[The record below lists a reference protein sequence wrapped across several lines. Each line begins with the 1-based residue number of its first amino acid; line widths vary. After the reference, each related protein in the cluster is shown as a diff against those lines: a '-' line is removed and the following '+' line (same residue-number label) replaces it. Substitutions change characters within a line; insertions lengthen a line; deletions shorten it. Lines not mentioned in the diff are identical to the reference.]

1 MGPKPKT
8 ASLASTVTQRPTMT
22 QILIILFELSSESAE
37 LNVPFDLIQ
46 SFSVPWRDASKNVW
60 GFMGWIHEY
69 GEEAILI
76 IPFPQLASLPG
87 ALQGPLAAPF
97 HSIHGCD
104 GGNVL
109 CSVVQKP

>member
-1 MGPKPKT
+1 MCEDLWVGLMNMEK
-8 ASLASTVTQRPTMT
+8 RP
-22 QILIILFELSSESAE
+22 
-37 LNVPFDLIQ
+37 
-46 SFSVPWRDASKNVW
+46 
-60 GFMGWIHEY
+60 
-69 GEEAILI
+69 LI

-87 ALQGPLAAPF
+87 ALQGPLATPF

>member
-1 MGPKPKT
+1 
-8 ASLASTVTQRPTMT
+8 
-22 QILIILFELSSESAE
+22 
-37 LNVPFDLIQ
+37 
-46 SFSVPWRDASKNVW
+46 
-60 GFMGWIHEY
+60 MGWTHEY

-76 IPFPQLASLPG
+76 IPFPQLASLPE